1 MGGSR
6 TWSARSVPDCTR
18 RRKTPRYL
26 VLSNGCSRSIP
37 PAVMLYLS
45 QYTMGSLVPS
55 FRGVVIAVCR
65 CPSVWGWPPS
75 PHRVQADHT
84 TSTAHGK
91 QQQPAS
97 PMQIC
102 SDFREYQTDCDPFT
116 QPQPTRPL
124 SAATATQTQPTQFP
138 TATSNTATAYAQ
150 ASRQAAHTLTRHR
163 WMHTLAITQQLLRE
177 AQSCWSHHLR
187 RTYSETGNSEE
198 QHCQH
203 AVRHRQARL
212 TAAATTS
219 HGNRCRRQAHPACWY
234 ASRQQRKEHRTV
246 QWAWHAVVMSG
257 RPDACVT
264 ALAACGNGTL
274 GKTEFIG
281 SSVPAA
287 GLKARTSQV
296 RTTRHG

>member
-75 PHRVQADHT
+75 PHRVQADNT

-102 SDFREYQTDCDPFT
+102 SDFREYQTGCDPVT
-116 QPQPTRPL
+116 QPQP
-124 SAATATQTQPTQFP
+124 
-138 TATSNTATAYAQ
+138 NTALVCSHSDTDTANTVSYGHIQ
-150 ASRQAAHTLTRHR
+150 HSH
-163 WMHTLAITQQLLRE
+163 ILR
-177 AQSCWSHHLR
+177 
-187 RTYSETGNSEE
+187 
-198 QHCQH
+198 
-203 AVRHRQARL
+203 
-212 TAAATTS
+212 TS
-219 HGNRCRRQAHPACWY
+219 QPAGSTHSDPSSLDAHPGDHTTIVTRGAGMLVTPPTTY
-234 ASRQQRKEHRTV
+234 VFRDRQQR
-246 QWAWHAVVMSG
+246 G
-257 RPDACVT
+257 T
-264 ALAACGNGTL
+264 ALSACSAPSAGTSQCSGHNESWQSL
-274 GKTEFIG
+274 SSSSA
-281 SSVPAA
+281 SSVLVRVTSAA
-287 GLKARTSQV
+287 
-296 RTTRHG
+296 